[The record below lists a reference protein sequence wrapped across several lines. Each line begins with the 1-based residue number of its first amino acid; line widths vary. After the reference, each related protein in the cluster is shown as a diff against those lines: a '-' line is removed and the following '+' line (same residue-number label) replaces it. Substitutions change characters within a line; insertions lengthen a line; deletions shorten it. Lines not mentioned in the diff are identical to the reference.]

1 MDDDVR
7 KSIHESLQ
15 RKYGNI
21 VRLQSHDVPEWLGNV
36 WLVSFELHGAP
47 QEGKRVVRA
56 ALFNDESGGPVLA
69 REIVIRDADENY
81 PPWKP
86 LADHSAKLVR

>member
-1 MDDDVR
+1 
-7 KSIHESLQ
+7 
-15 RKYGNI
+15 
-21 VRLQSHDVPEWLGNV
+21 
-36 WLVSFELHGAP
+36 
-47 QEGKRVVRA
+47 
-56 ALFNDESGGPVLA
+56 VLA